1 MPPVREPGDIS
12 DLDQQPGGAGWADP
26 LQAHQRGPGRL
37 ERRDQFPV
45 GGLLALVDALQVRIS
60 SAATRRRA
68 CPARSRGRTRPSR
81 TLALAADSAFF
92 APPGIRSASSW
103 CSWQINR
110 M

>member
-45 GGLLALVDALQVRIS
+45 GGLLALAGALQVRDQLRGDP
-60 SAATRRRA
+60 AAGLPGPVPRPD
-68 CPARSRGRTRPSR
+68 PAQQD
-81 TLALAADSAFF
+81 LAWAADSAFF

-103 CSWQINR
+103 QIIR

>member
-1 MPPVREPGDIS
+1 VPPVREPGDIS
-12 DLDQQPGGAGWADP
+12 DLDQQPGGAGWPIPSRLISVVPVA
-26 LQAHQRGPGRL
+26 LSAAISSLSAAFLRWQARSRS
-37 ERRDQFPV
+37 
-45 GGLLALVDALQVRIS
+45 AIS

-81 TLALAADSAFF
+81 TLAWAADSAFF

-103 CSWQINR
+103 QIIR